1 MSDLSKEFS
10 EFKLEL
16 TQQLNQNKHE
26 LQESFNQSSVDIRK
40 EISLVRNHV
49 INLLLKEN
57 KGLRER
63 CKTLESRVVTNE
75 KRLNKLEQNHRKSN
89 FELDGIPANVRHED
103 LSKTVTD
110 IVNTIVDEKVS
121 VQDVEAC
128 HRLPSKRSPAP
139 TIIRMK
145 RNIIDDVWKNKK
157 KLAEVAQ
164 KLNFPPNTKIYAN
177 PNMSPSMRSLHFHAR
192 KLKKDGKITDAW
204 YSNAAVRIK
213 HLDGTTARIEH
224 EMDLYDQFQQ
234 YEFDFDTSLYD
245 RVLNPDVE
253 DYEHLYDYDDHRDN
267 LTHSK
272 SKMLDEILEKLKI
285 NSSA

>member
-1 MSDLSKEFS
+1 MTDLSKELS

-16 TQQLNQNKHE
+16 TQQLNENKRE
-26 LQESFNQSSVDIRK
+26 LKESFVQSSVDIRN
-40 EISLVRNHV
+40 EIAAVRNHV

-57 KGLRER
+57 KVLRER

-103 LSKTVTD
+103 LPKTVMN
-110 IVNTIVDEKVS
+110 IVNTIVDEKIS
-121 VQDVEAC
+121 VKDFEAC
-128 HRLPSKRSPAP
+128 HRLPSKRTPAP
-139 TIIRMK
+139 TIIRVK

-164 KLNFPPNTKIYAN
+164 KLNFPPTTKIFAN

-192 KLKKDGKITDAW
+192 KLKKDGKISDAW

-213 HLDGTTARIEH
+213 HLDGTNGRIEH
-224 EMDLYDQFQQ
+224 ELDLYDLFQQ
-234 YEFDFDTSLYD
+234 YKFDFDTSLYD

-267 LTHSK
+267 LAHSNTK
-272 SKMLDEILEKLKI
+272 LLDEILEKLKI